1 MTFHL
6 TLWKS
11 FIAKWILLPGDKQ
24 QPHDHSGPPCW
35 INSISSW
42 DTGFLLY
49 FWGNDFIISAVS
61 GGPWCISKSGD
72 VLPLECCEIAE
83 EWEGSAADP
92 KASEA
97 LSLRLSL
104 LLGNFINGACGFTTC
119 TTLVAEAILL
129 PILTPSRGQMSYF
142 CLW

>member
-1 MTFHL
+1 M
-6 TLWKS
+6 
-11 FIAKWILLPGDKQ
+11 
-24 QPHDHSGPPCW
+24 
-35 INSISSW
+35 
-42 DTGFLLY
+42 
-49 FWGNDFIISAVS
+49 S

-97 LSLRLSL
+97 LSLGLSL

-129 PILTPSRGQMSYF
+129 PIVTPEQGQLPAKDWVSTKECNDKLLQDHLKGITCFGEFTMIHTHHGLQS
-142 CLW
+142 

>member
-1 MTFHL
+1 M
-6 TLWKS
+6 
-11 FIAKWILLPGDKQ
+11 
-24 QPHDHSGPPCW
+24 
-35 INSISSW
+35 
-42 DTGFLLY
+42 
-49 FWGNDFIISAVS
+49 S

-97 LSLRLSL
+97 LSLGLSL

-129 PILTPSRGQMSYF
+129 PIVTPEQGQLPGRRRAAEVSGSSSVKNKTKQTSYVF
-142 CLW
+142 YAYTT

>member
-1 MTFHL
+1 M
-6 TLWKS
+6 
-11 FIAKWILLPGDKQ
+11 
-24 QPHDHSGPPCW
+24 
-35 INSISSW
+35 
-42 DTGFLLY
+42 
-49 FWGNDFIISAVS
+49 S

-97 LSLRLSL
+97 LSLGLSL
-104 LLGNFINGACGFTTC
+104 LLGNFINGPCGFTTC

-129 PILTPSRGQMSYF
+129 PIVTPEQGQLPGRRQAAEVSGVGSRDDDFLLG
-142 CLW
+142 

>member
-1 MTFHL
+1 M
-6 TLWKS
+6 
-11 FIAKWILLPGDKQ
+11 
-24 QPHDHSGPPCW
+24 
-35 INSISSW
+35 
-42 DTGFLLY
+42 
-49 FWGNDFIISAVS
+49 S

-97 LSLRLSL
+97 LSLGLSL

-129 PILTPSRGQMSYF
+129 PIVTPEQGQLPGRRRAAEVSGVEIGRAHV
-142 CLW
+142 